1 MADDL
6 RRTGACQVTAP
17 ALASLLLALSAGHLA
32 GQEPAA
38 CRAEPGAPRLDH
50 AIVVVRDLDSA
61 AARFRP
67 LGFRFKPG
75 RLHPDSLLN
84 LHIKFRDRTEV
95 ELMTLAGRPTSRM
108 ARGYAELLATGEKGV
123 YVALWTDGLDPVNA
137 SAERMGLPTRATT
150 LGAWQFLSFPGVG
163 DAAAIFFGAGGL
175 PPNDPD
181 SILAHENGAVSLA
194 AAWIEAGPVVDELL
208 TRLGSRVCEP
218 VALPDGRTGR
228 RWTLAAG
235 SLVIVRPAAS
245 TTTPRV
251 LGVELSRAAGRYGPP
266 PSPREPLPGF
276 WVILR

>member
-1 MADDL
+1 
-6 RRTGACQVTAP
+6 
-17 ALASLLLALSAGHLA
+17 
-32 GQEPAA
+32 
-38 CRAEPGAPRLDH
+38 
-50 AIVVVRDLDSA
+50 
-61 AARFRP
+61 
-67 LGFRFKPG
+67 
-75 RLHPDSLLN
+75 
-84 LHIKFRDRTEV
+84 
-95 ELMTLAGRPTSRM
+95 
-108 ARGYAELLATGEKGV
+108 
-123 YVALWTDGLDPVNA
+123 
-137 SAERMGLPTRATT
+137 MGLPTRATT